1 MLNEKLKRLKKTL
14 TSWSKES
21 YGDFFFKISTMED
34 IVRMKVVQLEL
45 NPSEENRAELRRVE
59 ADLKRLLRIE
69 EEY

>member
-1 MLNEKLKRLKKTL
+1 
-14 TSWSKES
+14 
-21 YGDFFFKISTMED
+21 MED